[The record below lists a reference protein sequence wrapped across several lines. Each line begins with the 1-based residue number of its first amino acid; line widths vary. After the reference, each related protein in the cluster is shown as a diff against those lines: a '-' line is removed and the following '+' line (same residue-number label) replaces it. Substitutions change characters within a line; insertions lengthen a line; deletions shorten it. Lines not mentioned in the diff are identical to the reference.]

1 MVGVPGK
8 SKACINCRKRRS
20 QCDMKRPSCGQC
32 QRSGITCAGYQK
44 EFIFLNS
51 TTQEGEDGSISL
63 EKESYSA
70 GNRTKNPTT
79 TISAASSAAAT
90 RATTPVVLHETL
102 EHSAYEDNVIDEFW
116 ASYLPN
122 GRAPS
127 EDVMKYSTY
136 GWTSVAQSLHTEN
149 PIIRIALLA
158 SALGMIGR
166 QRNDPEIF
174 QQSRKAYGE
183 TLLAV
188 EKSLRDPGK
197 HEAHIVLTGLR
208 LVSFYELWF
217 GSDGDG
223 SAAQY
228 HRLMAH
234 TNGTMAYLLTKGPN
248 AFSEGC
254 AHQLFS
260 EIRLPQV
267 VAGLHAHTAAPL
279 ARHEWKTIPWSEI
292 PKTPRDT
299 LFDIMLELPGL
310 FEESDRIKALG
321 DGDEHLA
328 HAQSLLVGKC
338 CKLHEDLQA
347 WAERDGKQA
356 LELAESVNWEKADTA
371 SSTTSSEEFALGHL
385 LMLHHASRIILY
397 DALRSQTGSNVE
409 AIPEYTDPLLYC
421 RKMGNFIPFFL
432 VPNAGSVFLDMAIF
446 PITVALDYLSRN
458 EVTEPSAEK
467 LLLLRA
473 FQGHVGTAASMLLT
487 SYQRTRKPAGR
498 PLLE

>member
-8 SKACINCRKRRS
+8 SKACINCRKRRSQVSVAFRSILCQLVGCGTNASFS

-70 GNRTKNPTT
+70 GNRTKNPAT

-102 EHSAYEDNVIDEFW
+102 EHSAYENNVIDEFW

-127 EDVMKYSTY
+127 EEVMKYSTY
-136 GWTSVAQSLHTEN
+136 GWTRVAQSLHTEN

-208 LVSFYELWF
+208 LVSFYEVSTSSKLKPILYLA
-217 GSDGDG
+217 S
-223 SAAQY
+223 
-228 HRLMAH
+228 
-234 TNGTMAYLLTKGPN
+234 LLT
-248 AFSEGC
+248 
-254 AHQLFS
+254 
-260 EIRLPQV
+260 RPQ
-267 VAGLHAHTAAPL
+267 
-279 ARHEWKTIPWSEI
+279 
-292 PKTPRDT
+292 
-299 LFDIMLELPGL
+299 EL
-310 FEESDRIKALG
+310 
-321 DGDEHLA
+321 
-328 HAQSLLVGKC
+328 C
-338 CKLHEDLQA
+338 
-347 WAERDGKQA
+347 
-356 LELAESVNWEKADTA
+356 N
-371 SSTTSSEEFALGHL
+371 
-385 LMLHHASRIILY
+385 
-397 DALRSQTGSNVE
+397 
-409 AIPEYTDPLLYC
+409 
-421 RKMGNFIPFFL
+421 
-432 VPNAGSVFLDMAIF
+432 
-446 PITVALDYLSRN
+446 
-458 EVTEPSAEK
+458 
-467 LLLLRA
+467 
-473 FQGHVGTAASMLLT
+473 
-487 SYQRTRKPAGR
+487 
-498 PLLE
+498 

>member
-32 QRSGITCAGYQK
+32 QRSGIKCAGYQK

-51 TTQEGEDGSISL
+51 TTQEGQDGSLSL

-70 GNRTKNPTT
+70 GNRIKT
-79 TISAASSAAAT
+79 AASSVASRAVDT
-90 RATTPVVLHETL
+90 RATPTPVVLHETL
-102 EHSAYEDNVIDEFW
+102 ERSAYENNVIDDFW

-122 GRAPS
+122 GCAPS
-127 EDVMKYSTY
+127 EEAIKYSTY
-136 GWTSVAQSLHTEN
+136 GWTSVAQNLHTED
-149 PIIRIALLA
+149 PTIRIALLA

-166 QRNDPEIF
+166 QRNNSEIF
-174 QQSRKAYGE
+174 QQSRKAYGK

-197 HEAHIVLTGLR
+197 HEAHVVLTALR

-234 TNGTMAYLLTKGPN
+234 TNGTLAYLLTKGPDE
-248 AFSEGC
+248 FSEGC

-260 EIRLPQV
+260 EFRLSQV
-267 VAGLHAHTAAPL
+267 VAGLYAHKVSPL
-279 ARHEWKTIPWSEI
+279 ARHEWKGIPWNEI

-299 LFDIMLELPGL
+299 LFDIMLEFPGL
-310 FEESDRIKALG
+310 FEESDRINALG
-321 DGDEHLA
+321 GGDEQLA
-328 HAQSLLVGKC
+328 HAQWLLTEKC
-338 CKLHEDLQA
+338 YRLHEDLEA
-347 WAERDGKQA
+347 WAERDGKKA
-356 LELAESVNWEKADTA
+356 LELAELVNWEEADTA
-371 SSTTSSEEFALGHL
+371 SSTTSSEEFAMGHL

-397 DALRSQTGSNVE
+397 DALRSHTGSNVE
-409 AIPEYTDPLLYC
+409 SMPGYVDPRLYC

-446 PITVALDYLSRN
+446 PITIALDYLSRN
-458 EVTEPSAEK
+458 EETEPSTEK

-473 FQGHVGTAASMLLT
+473 FQGHVGAAAAMLLT

-498 PLLE
+498 PFLE